1 MHQCKTSFIFVT
13 VVLFGWLPIAQA
25 EVTPFTVWNSEAR
38 SELALWA
45 QYWVNFMFVMTG
57 IGLFFVKNHVEARWA
72 VGAFVASHLA
82 SGAEIL
88 LFGEDKF
95 VVGMIAIN
103 HCIFWTPAA
112 VYLARSLR
120 RNELA
125 TPFGFWLVGMVGAFV
140 FSLIFDYRDAFIY
153 ISSFVT
159 G

>member
-1 MHQCKTSFIFVT
+1 MPRAATTFTFVALI
-13 VVLFGWLPIAQA
+13 LFGCLPVYAD
-25 EVTPFTVWNSEAR
+25 VTPFTVWDGDAR
-38 SELALWA
+38 GELPVWA
-45 QYWVNFMFVMTG
+45 QYWVNFMFFMTAT
-57 IGLFFVKNHVEARWA
+57 GLLFVKNHVEARWA

-82 SGAEIL
+82 SGAEML
-88 LFGEDKF
+88 LCGADKF

-112 VYLARSLR
+112 VYLARSLK

-125 TPFGFWLVGMVGAFV
+125 TPFGVWLVGMMGVFV

-153 ISSFVT
+153 VRSFVD